1 MSRARQFLLCLALAG
16 CLQDISFAQTPSPPK
31 AASENASLVP
41 PLNQPVVSPVAFF
54 RQLLAMSPA
63 ERNAA
68 LTNRPPEARA
78 RILAKI
84 REYRALDPDE
94 RELRLRATELRWWLA
109 PLFKLAPDA
118 RAARVAMV
126 PDDFR
131 PIVAARLAQWD
142 ALPPDLQKEFLENDK
157 TLHYFSRLEPTNQS
171 SATPEQQKI
180 AAQFNQ
186 FFDLTDAEKTAAL
199 NSLSAAE
206 RATMEKT
213 LASFNQLPVQQR
225 RLCVRNYAKFAGMS
239 GPERAEFLKNAQK
252 WAAMSPKERQSWR
265 DIVEHVPMLPP
276 MPDMVSPTPSNLIP
290 HPGAMKPQRASVAT
304 N

>member
-1 MSRARQFLLCLALAG
+1 MIRVRQFLLCLALAG
-16 CLQDISFAQTPSPPK
+16 CLQNISSAQTPPPAK
-31 AASENASLVP
+31 ASSENASLVP
-41 PLNQPVVSPVAFF
+41 PLNQPVVSPIAFF

-63 ERNAA
+63 DRNAV
-68 LTNRPPEARA
+68 LTNRPPETRA

-131 PIVAARLAQWD
+131 PIVEARLAQWD

-157 TLHYFSRLEPTNQS
+157 TLHYFSRLETTNQS
-171 SATPEQQKI
+171 ATTPEQQKI

-199 NSLSAAE
+199 NTLSAAE

-213 LASFNQLPVQQR
+213 LASFNQLPAQQR
-225 RLCVRNYAKFAGMS
+225 RLCLRNYAKFAGMS

-276 MPDMVSPTPSNLIP
+276 SPDLVPPTPSNLIP